1 MSIKSLTVFMLCVM
15 LWSIPISTC
24 NVISDCVC
32 VCVLGSIRLTLQY
45 IGPVNQ
51 FCFFSY
57 HFYSLMC
64 VFLCL
69 FLCVLIL
76 SVSTCLCSHY

>member
-1 MSIKSLTVFMLCVM
+1 MSIKSLTVFMLCIM

-32 VCVLGSIRLTLQY
+32 VCVPRSIRLTLQY

-51 FCFFSY
+51 FCFFFLS
-57 HFYSLMC
+57 FLFFNVRVC
-64 VFLCL
+64 VFISLC
-69 FLCVLIL
+69 IDT
-76 SVSTCLCSHY
+76 VS